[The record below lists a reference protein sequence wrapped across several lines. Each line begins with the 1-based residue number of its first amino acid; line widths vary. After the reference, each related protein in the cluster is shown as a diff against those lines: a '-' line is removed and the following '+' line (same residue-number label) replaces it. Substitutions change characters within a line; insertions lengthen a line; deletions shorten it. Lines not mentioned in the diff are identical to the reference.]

1 MAARFLGHSPPQRS
15 LLARL
20 WSGAAR
26 GLWSTGFFFPSGAII
41 RSMLAWGMFPLLGI
55 PIDLHELYPV
65 LTPEFGWHYGS
76 SGALWLAPPMRF
88 ALKDDLTEPS

>member
-1 MAARFLGHSPPQRS
+1 
-15 LLARL
+15 
-20 WSGAAR
+20 
-26 GLWSTGFFFPSGAII
+26 
-41 RSMLAWGMFPLLGI
+41 MLAWGMFPLLGI